1 LKGCEDPQPEPP
13 SSFAKAMED
22 RDVVSYEIRGAAG
35 VPGVMLPG
43 WAGCG
48 GAMDSWGES
57 AVVAVYCRRCLAIL
71 A

>member
-1 LKGCEDPQPEPP
+1 
-13 SSFAKAMED
+13 MED